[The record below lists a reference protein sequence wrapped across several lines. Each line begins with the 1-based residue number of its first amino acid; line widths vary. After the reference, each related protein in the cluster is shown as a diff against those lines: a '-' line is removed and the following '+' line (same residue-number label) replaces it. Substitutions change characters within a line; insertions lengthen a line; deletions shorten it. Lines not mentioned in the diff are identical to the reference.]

1 MIEENEKK
9 SQALSSF
16 ALAAFALTALLFLFI
31 SNPKPEQV
39 YALLQEEAVEN
50 IRQQMSQ
57 NALIGLVESELAR
70 QVTPDRMRA
79 FFDVQR
85 VDAVFAS
92 IFVVEPTELGKFSL
106 QLTKKSTDAVLL
118 CGLAAKVFPCP
129 SFIADAYKKRLKT
142 SRGGSTAS
150 TETVIT
156 VDKPNSAD
164 LSNEAVQ
171 ADANQNH
178 SAPISIGGAAVTA
191 DLTKIIADSPSF
203 GASFDCAKATRPQEV
218 LICASPEVSRLDSAM
233 AASYKTLLQRLT
245 VESQNDVRRSQRQWL
260 VFWPIACR
268 EDGKSLNPKSKDAQN
283 CAVALYKD
291 RIALFEGPGFVAGDI
306 PLYPVSSYVIRPSDA
321 GVEWVKYAKNV
332 TNFIAVDLAYAPH
345 EKKNLA
351 ILIDRWL
358 RKDIAMYSDDGGASS
373 DSTTVRSLIKS
384 LPMLL
389 STVTTQDFYGHGA
402 AHPLNGY
409 STQHFYLP
417 KARPMLAAD
426 VFQGN
431 QWQDGLTDLVEN
443 QLKKELG
450 DFHLISSREDLKKLV
465 SDTAHWNFDRNE
477 LTIAFNPYEVAGYA
491 AGAPSVSLQWRD
503 IKTWLT
509 PQITQSV
516 SLK

>member
-1 MIEENEKK
+1 
-9 SQALSSF
+9 
-16 ALAAFALTALLFLFI
+16 
-31 SNPKPEQV
+31 
-39 YALLQEEAVEN
+39 
-50 IRQQMSQ
+50 
-57 NALIGLVESELAR
+57 
-70 QVTPDRMRA
+70 
-79 FFDVQR
+79 
-85 VDAVFAS
+85 
-92 IFVVEPTELGKFSL
+92 
-106 QLTKKSTDAVLL
+106 
-118 CGLAAKVFPCP
+118 
-129 SFIADAYKKRLKT
+129 
-142 SRGGSTAS
+142 
-150 TETVIT
+150 
-156 VDKPNSAD
+156 
-164 LSNEAVQ
+164 
-171 ADANQNH
+171 
-178 SAPISIGGAAVTA
+178 
-191 DLTKIIADSPSF
+191 
-203 GASFDCAKATRPQEV
+203 
-218 LICASPEVSRLDSAM
+218 
-233 AASYKTLLQRLT
+233 
-245 VESQNDVRRSQRQWL
+245 
-260 VFWPIACR
+260 
-268 EDGKSLNPKSKDAQN
+268 
-283 CAVALYKD
+283 
-291 RIALFEGPGFVAGDI
+291 
-306 PLYPVSSYVIRPSDA
+306 
-321 GVEWVKYAKNV
+321 
-332 TNFIAVDLAYAPH
+332 
-345 EKKNLA
+345 
-351 ILIDRWL
+351 
-358 RKDIAMYSDDGGASS
+358 MYSDDGGASS